1 MAVMILTKVY
11 METVVVN
18 NTKYD
23 VLVEEEARL
32 VRFSFSDKH
41 GDDDCD
47 NANYD
52 DYYGDNGANF
62 VTASADDNDDIDED
76 DDNNDDDINQNDC
89 SPDWRSPIGNLAT
102 SAISGNSGL
111 SWCAITIIL
120 TNSHNNSNMVLTHFD
135 HSPPPSGWTRS
146 TSSCTFCA
154 PTSPST
160 GSSPPPSSSPST
172 SSHSS
177 KSSISKRCYILT
189 IIIIVVIVI
198 IYVIP

>member
-1 MAVMILTKVY
+1 MAVMILAKVY

-76 DDNNDDDINQNDC
+76 EDVDIYDNYINKKITTHQT
-89 SPDWRSPIGNLAT
+89 GGVQLAT
-102 SAISGNSGL
+102 WQHQQYQG
-111 SWCAITIIL
+111 TVD
-120 TNSHNNSNMVLTHFD
+120 SH
-135 HSPPPSGWTRS
+135 GARS
-146 TSSCTFCA
+146 Q
-154 PTSPST
+154 
-160 GSSPPPSSSPST
+160 
-172 SSHSS
+172 
-177 KSSISKRCYILT
+177 
-189 IIIIVVIVI
+189 
-198 IYVIP
+198 

>member
-76 DDNNDDDINQNDC
+76 EDVDIYDNYINKK
-89 SPDWRSPIGNLAT
+89 
-102 SAISGNSGL
+102 
-111 SWCAITIIL
+111 IT
-120 TNSHNNSNMVLTHFD
+120 TH
-135 HSPPPSGWTRS
+135 
-146 TSSCTFCA
+146 
-154 PTSPST
+154 
-160 GSSPPPSSSPST
+160 
-172 SSHSS
+172 
-177 KSSISKRCYILT
+177 
-189 IIIIVVIVI
+189 
-198 IYVIP
+198 